1 MIEGYKLPPQ
11 ELTPTRVASLER
23 SLRELTEL
31 RDRAI
36 TQTHY
41 NDLSKSINSIRR
53 ALQGENL

>member
-1 MIEGYKLPPQ
+1 MIHGYQLPRQ
-11 ELTPTRVASLER
+11 ELTPQRLASLQR

-41 NDLSKSINSIRR
+41 NDLTKSINSIRR